1 MLLRIIGLL
10 LLIPLFDI
18 VLLVFVATRLGA
30 LPTVVLVV
38 LTALIGMMLVR
49 AEGRH
54 TARKIQDKL
63 ASGRLPADELLDGG
77 LLIAAGA
84 FLLTPGLVTDLVGLI
99 LVIPPS
105 RYPIRVATKRFV
117 IRPYVNARTGGLYA
131 GTAYSGGFPDP
142 EERSGSQDTYDIDR
156 DDYNVED

>member
-18 VLLVFVATRLGA
+18 VLLVFIATRLGA

-38 LTALIGMMLVR
+38 LTGLIGLLLVR

-54 TARKIQDKL
+54 TARKIQNKL
-63 ASGRLPADELLDGG
+63 SQGQLPADELLDGG

-84 FLLTPGLVTDLVGLI
+84 FLLTPGLVTDLVGLV

-131 GTAYSGGFPDP
+131 GTAYTGGFPDP
-142 EERSGSQDTYDIDR
+142 EDRSSDQDTYDVDR